1 MDIGICKKKS
11 RPEVC
16 SRQMEH
22 LRIKKVSE
30 SEFDGV
36 VRNAGGV
43 RLTTEGSADY
53 LFQDAV
59 VELKLVLEEGL
70 GKQTRQVKLAN
81 LFRGLQPRRPVVVV
95 DPELLDE
102 TGLRAY
108 HSIVSGPIK
117 SHVRKAARQL
127 QVTGERYDPTPV
139 RVIIILNIG
148 YTALMPD
155 DFRTVCVKCVQNNTT
170 KVDWLICGGVY
181 FYTDKFDSYV
191 IAPLEGVP
199 IDGLRSLPWLEKLQK
214 AWAEFVQEA
223 ITDSLKVKVQLSD
236 SSMPVVDLTFDV
248 EGVRYVKPTPK
259 MPRSSFWPSGTRAR
273 ENTSGINESPP
284 VARTFPSLS
293 ERNWNCFKKHLG
305 LHSHLQSSYG
315 EWLNFQAEEERKL
328 SQKLKPFVPVDVDYD
343 EFARWTSK
351 PSSDWRFSDL
361 CQFATH
367 LFELK
372 IREVL
377 GRLKDREHLAIILPE
392 YIELVVTEI
401 GQDQANDLTSIYY
414 VSEMSGRK
422 VCIIE
427 NERIFF
433 EYGAT
438 LAASYAVKQKV
449 DMVVYS
455 KEQFP
460 RT

>member
-1 MDIGICKKKS
+1 
-11 RPEVC
+11 
-16 SRQMEH
+16 MEH

-30 SEFDGV
+30 SEFDRV
-36 VRNAGGV
+36 VRNAGGA

-53 LFQDAV
+53 LFPNAV
-59 VELKLVLEEGL
+59 VELKLVMEEGL
-70 GKQTRQVKLAN
+70 GKQTRQVKLAS
-81 LFRGLQPRRPVVVV
+81 LFRELQPKRPVVVV

-102 TGLRAY
+102 TELRAY

-117 SHVRKAARQL
+117 SHVRKAAKQL
-127 QVTGERYDPTPV
+127 KVTGDRYEPTPV

-155 DFRTVCVKCVQNNTT
+155 DFRTVCVKCVQNNAT

-181 FYTDKFDSYV
+181 FYTDKFDTCV

-223 ITDSLKVKVQLSD
+223 ITDALKVQAQVSE
-236 SSMPVVDLTFDV
+236 SAMPVVDLTFDV
-248 EGVRYVKPTPK
+248 EGIRYVKPTPK
-259 MPRSSFWPSGTRAR
+259 MPPSNFWPSGTRPR
-273 ENTSGINESPP
+273 DNSSGINQSPP

-293 ERNWNCFKKHLG
+293 ERNWNCFRKHLG
-305 LHSHLQSSYG
+305 FHSHLQSSYW

-328 SQKLKPFVPVDVDYD
+328 SQKLRPFVPVDVDYD
-343 EFARWTSK
+343 EFGRWTSK
-351 PSSDWRFSDL
+351 PSRDWLFSDL
-361 CQFATH
+361 SRFATH
-367 LFELK
+367 LFELR

-377 GRLKDREHLAIILPE
+377 GRLKDKKDLAIVLPE

-401 GQDQANDLTSIYY
+401 GQDQANDLASIYY

-422 VCIIE
+422 VCVIE
-427 NERIFF
+427 NERIFY

-438 LAASYAVKQKV
+438 LAASYAVKRKV

-455 KEQFP
+455 KVPFP